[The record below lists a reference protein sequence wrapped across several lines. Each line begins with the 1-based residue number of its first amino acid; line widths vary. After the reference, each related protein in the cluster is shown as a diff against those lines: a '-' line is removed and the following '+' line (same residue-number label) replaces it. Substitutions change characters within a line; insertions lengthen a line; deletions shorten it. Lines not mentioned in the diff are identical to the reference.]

1 MFRPFSLIAAGVLLV
16 GCARPTPYVA
26 NEIVP
31 VRSDTSWTVH
41 PEIIRQ
47 LQALGYVPYPAEGAV
62 QRMHEVGLETSLGA
76 GEGLVYAEK
85 HRGCGLLGIVGCK
98 RIDVLIVAVSPES
111 PSTGWPVRDRKST
124 RLNSSHLVISYAVFC
139 LKKKKKLNHRS
150 RSSSRRSAIR
160 TSASSHSY
168 T

>member
-41 PEIIRQ
+41 PEIIRR

-76 GEGLVYAEK
+76 GEVLVYAEK

-111 PSTGWPVRDRKST
+111 PSTGWPVSVSAWTFEKHNIERPGRHADGPSRRGTLGADGDRKST
-124 RLNSSHLVISYAVFC
+124 RLNSSHANIS
-139 LKKKKKLNHRS
+139 
-150 RSSSRRSAIR
+150 
-160 TSASSHSY
+160 
-168 T
+168 

>member
-41 PEIIRQ
+41 PEIIRR

-62 QRMHEVGLETSLGA
+62 QRMH
-76 GEGLVYAEK
+76 
-85 HRGCGLLGIVGCK
+85 
-98 RIDVLIVAVSPES
+98 
-111 PSTGWPVRDRKST
+111 
-124 RLNSSHLVISYAVFC
+124 
-139 LKKKKKLNHRS
+139 
-150 RSSSRRSAIR
+150 
-160 TSASSHSY
+160 
-168 T
+168 

>member
-76 GEGLVYAEK
+76 GEVLVYAEK

-111 PSTGWPVRDRKST
+111 PSTGWPVSVSAWTFEKHNIVQEYREIGTTKEVRADT
-124 RLNSSHLVISYAVFC
+124 DALMHQLNLSSP
-139 LKKKKKLNHRS
+139 
-150 RSSSRRSAIR
+150 
-160 TSASSHSY
+160 
-168 T
+168 